1 MKYKAVIFDFNGTL
15 FFDNDKHVKAWN
27 EISKLIRGHDISDEE
42 LHSKFNGVPNNIII
56 QYLCDNHCTS
66 EDIEHYSYLKESYYR
81 QFCKEDVNNFHL
93 VDGAEEFFN
102 QLKKNNIPFTIASA
116 SIKENIDFFV
126 ESFHLDNWMNIDDI
140 IYDDGS
146 YENKVMMFNDAA
158 HLLNVSVKDCLIVE
172 DSKSGIVN
180 AYKAGCQ
187 NIIVVNSANKK
198 EEYEVL
204 PGVIKVIEDFKE
216 L

>member
-1 MKYKAVIFDFNGTL
+1 
-15 FFDNDKHVKAWN
+15 
-27 EISKLIRGHDISDEE
+27 
-42 LHSKFNGVPNNIII
+42 
-56 QYLCDNHCTS
+56 
-66 EDIEHYSYLKESYYR
+66 
-81 QFCKEDVNNFHL
+81 
-93 VDGAEEFFN
+93 
-102 QLKKNNIPFTIASA
+102 
-116 SIKENIDFFV
+116 
-126 ESFHLDNWMNIDDI
+126 
-140 IYDDGS
+140 
-146 YENKVMMFNDAA
+146 MFNDAA